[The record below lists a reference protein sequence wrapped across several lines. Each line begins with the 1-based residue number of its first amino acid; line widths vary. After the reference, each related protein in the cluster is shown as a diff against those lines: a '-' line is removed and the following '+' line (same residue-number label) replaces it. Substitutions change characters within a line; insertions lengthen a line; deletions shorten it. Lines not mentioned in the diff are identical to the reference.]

1 MKPVKVLVLDS
12 TGDGRSIAQLLQ
24 AEGDIESII
33 AERPH
38 DAAVEMNMH
47 APDVVVLVPNSE
59 AGALDAIGKIMGR
72 RPVPILLL
80 SERGFPRVSMLHAGA
95 LDVMALAELDTDR
108 AAAIRRRIRS
118 ISEIQLARDGSQ
130 GHPHASSHRLAV
142 VGIAAS
148 TGGPQAVATV
158 LAGLDY
164 LPAAILVVQHIHPD
178 FIGGFQTWM
187 DRECPLPVTFA
198 TDGLPLKRGRVYIAP
213 ANLHLKMAPGRKVA
227 LDPEPELLHR
237 PSADILFESIAEQA
251 GPKGVGV
258 LLTGMGDDGVQGLL
272 AIRRSGGRTI
282 AQDEQSSAVFGM
294 PRAAAQ
300 AGAAERVV
308 PLDKIAGAIIDAVA
322 ARI

>member
-237 PSADILFESIAEQA
+237 PSADM
-251 GPKGVGV
+251 GV